1 MLDANPMSQLIMVDL
16 LRMIIAGIDVCTM
29 YPRDAPS
36 EVVVVQRT
44 GGQLQNTITDG
55 AAFAVQCYAPDQT
68 RAEELATTVWHAL
81 YRQRWAGLTVHGH
94 MVRGWESYGAPQ
106 LLLDPDRPNAVR
118 FQFAGR
124 LLVSTLRN
132 PAA

>member
-1 MLDANPMSQLIMVDL
+1 MLDVNPMSQLILVEL
-16 LRMIIAGIDVCTM
+16 LRMIIAGIEVRTV
-29 YPRDAPS
+29 YPRDAPG

-55 AAFAVQCYAPDQT
+55 AAFAVQCYARDQAT
-68 RAEELATTVWHAL
+68 AEELATTVWHAL
-81 YRQRWAGLTVHGH
+81 YRQRWAGLTVRGH
-94 MVRGWESYGAPQ
+94 MVRGWESYGGPQ
-106 LLLDPDRPNAVR
+106 LLLDPDRPNIVR

-132 PAA
+132 QAA